1 MLNRVLL
8 RETCHVRWDGGAG
21 FQKGLKGVERVLGR
35 QTRVSAGEGK
45 MVKVEE

>member
-35 QTRVSAGEGK
+35 QTRFWARERK
-45 MVKVEE
+45 MVKAEE

>member
-8 RETCHVRWDGGAG
+8 RETCHVMWGGGAG

-35 QTRVSAGEGK
+35 QTKVWAREGK
-45 MVKVEE
+45 VVKVEE